1 MFEKNI
7 ILIFI
12 FVLVR
17 VILFYTYSVGHIF
30 FFFDHALWDLSYLT
44 RDRTPAPGSQST
56 ES

>member
-1 MFEKNI
+1 MIEKNI

-12 FVLVR
+12 FVLVM
-17 VILFYTYSVGHIF
+17 VILFYTYSVGHI

-44 RDRTPAPGSQST
+44 RDRTPAPSSQST